1 MKRKI
6 LIPAAFYG
14 LNEEMRQQ
22 TEKIVKNAFEK
33 EGIHVEFSS
42 VELNEQQARQVL
54 PLATS
59 NPIYDKELSDLVGR
73 PSCVV
78 TLDGDAVQDL
88 DRYLPIGR
96 TNREQRSFISASED
110 LNKFYGN
117 TLGARFWNAQKL
129 TT

>member
-22 TEKIVKNAFEK
+22 TRQIVKDAFEK
-33 EGIHVEFSS
+33 EGIRTEFLSI
-42 VELNEQQARQVL
+42 ELDEEQAKQVL

-59 NPIYDKELSDLVGR
+59 NPIYEHEIKSLLGR

-78 TLDGDAVQDL
+78 TLDGAAVQDL
-88 DRYLPIGR
+88 GRYLPIGR

-110 LNKFYGN
+110 LNKSFGN
-117 TLGARFWNAQKL
+117 SLGARFWDAQKL

>member
-14 LNEEMRQQ
+14 LNEEMRQKTQ
-22 TEKIVKNAFEK
+22 QIVKDAFEK
-33 EGIHVEFSS
+33 EGIRTEFSS
-42 VELNEQQARQVL
+42 IELDEKQAMQVL

-59 NPIYDKELSDLVGR
+59 NPIYEHEIKSLLGR

-78 TLDGDAVQDL
+78 TLDGDAVQNL
-88 DRYLPIGR
+88 DSYLPLGKSH
-96 TNREQRSFISASED
+96 REQRNFISSSET
-110 LNKFYGN
+110 LNKFFGN
-117 TLGARFWNAQKL
+117 SLGARFWDAQKL